1 MPQRCIANSLRRWSP
16 VPKPDFRAAASMRLS
31 QDERLSDGVRN
42 LLAPEG
48 AAHDRSVRQLAV
60 DRISPNPRQ
69 PRVNQ
74 EASGLDDLVSSIR
87 EHGVLQPIL
96 VRPRERGHY
105 EIVAGERRW
114 RAVVAVGLPLIP
126 AIVEEMSDEE
136 AIEVA
141 IIENLQREDLS
152 PLDEAAIFARM
163 TGELGYSI
171 RKLAEKIGKDK
182 GYVENRLRL
191 TSAPKDVRDLVA
203 ARSDTI
209 SHAYELMKVADPV
222 RRAELC
228 GQVARGELSLA
239 RLKSAVRGDGDHE
252 SILPSTVATGQ
263 ADATPS
269 PTHAPIER
277 DPIAPPLFRA
287 PSPVTSRI
295 LPHAD
300 SIFDTPMPQAP
311 TDRSTPRPQSVP
323 FDDTSKPGPIASPTT
338 VRDELLKASARERT
352 LGAARESLGAAIDAM
367 ATLLASDEAR
377 AGLNDLDRANMA
389 KWLQIAR
396 IKLDNLAA
404 LMRQGR

>member
-1 MPQRCIANSLRRWSP
+1 M
-16 VPKPDFRAAASMRLS
+16 PKPDFRATASRRLS

-60 DRISPNPRQ
+60 DRIAPNPQQ
-69 PRVNQ
+69 PRVNPD
-74 EASGLDDLVSSIR
+74 AAALDELVASIR

-96 VRPRERGHY
+96 VRPRERGQY

-114 RAVVAVGLPLIP
+114 RAVIAVGLALIP

-141 IIENLQREDLS
+141 VIENLQREDLS

-191 TSAPKDVRDLVA
+191 TSAPQDVRDLVA
-203 ARSDTI
+203 SRSDTI
-209 SHAYELMKVADPV
+209 SHAYELMKVDDPA
-222 RRAELC
+222 RRAELAA
-228 GQVARGELSLA
+228 QVARGELSLA
-239 RLKSAVRGDGDHE
+239 RLKAAIRGETDPEARLSSSVPTQQPAASVSPNPANLDR
-252 SILPSTVATGQ
+252 
-263 ADATPS
+263 DA
-269 PTHAPIER
+269 
-277 DPIAPPLFRA
+277 IAPPFFRA
-287 PSPVTSRI
+287 PAPAAPRV
-295 LPHAD
+295 LPHSD
-300 SIFDTPMPQAP
+300 SIFDTPAAQALAP
-311 TDRSTPRPQSVP
+311 RSTPAPTAAPTPEQPTQEQPIVGYAVAPSVE
-323 FDDTSKPGPIASPTT
+323 
-338 VRDELLKASARERT
+338 RDQLLKANARERT

-377 AGLNDLDRANMA
+377 ASLNDLDRANMA

>member
-1 MPQRCIANSLRRWSP
+1 M
-16 VPKPDFRAAASMRLS
+16 PKPDFRAAASARLS
-31 QDERLSDGVRN
+31 HDERLSDGVRN

-48 AAHDRSVRQLAV
+48 AAHDRAVRQLAV
-60 DRISPNPRQ
+60 DRISPNPKQ
-69 PRVNQ
+69 PRVNPD
-74 EASGLDDLVSSIR
+74 AAALDELIASIR

-96 VRPRERGHY
+96 VRPRERGQY

-114 RAVVAVGLPLIP
+114 RAVISVGLALIP

-141 IIENLQREDLS
+141 VIENLQRENLS

-171 RKLAEKIGKDK
+171 RKLADKIGKDK

-191 TSAPKDVRDLVA
+191 NSAPHDVRNLVA
-203 ARSDTI
+203 SRSDTI
-209 SHAYELMKVADPV
+209 SHAYELMKVDDPA
-222 RRAELC
+222 RRAELAA
-228 GQVARGELSLA
+228 QVARGELSLA
-239 RLKSAVRGDGDHE
+239 RLKAAIRGEADHE
-252 SILPSTVATGQ
+252 SSLPTSAETLHVAAIPPET
-263 ADATPS
+263 
-269 PTHAPIER
+269 APAEVEHE
-277 DPIAPPLFRA
+277 PIAPPLFRA
-287 PSPVTSRI
+287 PAPAVPRI
-295 LPHAD
+295 LPHAE
-300 SIFDTPMPQAP
+300 SIFDVPVTAP
-311 TDRSTPRPQSVP
+311 STPRPVP
-323 FDDTSKPGPIASPTT
+323 ASPIVSAATPDQPIIGYE
-338 VRDELLKASARERT
+338 VAPSAERDQLLKANARERT